1 MGISSFFTLLNLS
14 LILCSEVRSEIMD
27 NTILNIQNLSKS
39 FFTLDGEIEV
49 LKDLNFSIKEGEKIA
64 IVGPSGCGK
73 STILNLIS
81 GLIKPTKGTVNL
93 KENVGYM
100 FQKDN
105 LLEWRT
111 IYKNITIGLEVKGR
125 ITNNQKEEIMN
136 LLQKYGLYDFRNS
149 YPSELSGGMRQR
161 VALIRTLVLNPK
173 ILLLDEPF
181 SALDAQTK
189 ILVNEDVYDI
199 VSKENKSV
207 ILVTHDISE
216 AIAFCDKI
224 IVLTNRPASIKN
236 VYEIKFD
243 GLTNRTPLQ
252 ARKHELF
259 KDYFD
264 KIWGDLDEL
273 K

>member
-1 MGISSFFTLLNLS
+1 
-14 LILCSEVRSEIMD
+14 MD
-27 NTILNIQNLSKS
+27 NSILNIQNLSKS
-39 FFTLDGEIEV
+39 FFTLDGEVEV
-49 LKDLNFSIKEGEKIA
+49 LKDLNFSLKEGEKIA

-73 STILNLIS
+73 STILNLVS
-81 GLIKPTKGTVNL
+81 SLIKPSKGTINL
-93 KENVGYM
+93 NGDVGYM

-111 IYKNITIGLEVKGR
+111 IYKNITLGLEIKGK
-125 ITNNQKEEIMN
+125 ISSEQKIKIN
-136 LLQKYGLYDFRNS
+136 DLLKKYGLYDFRNS

-161 VALIRTLVLNPK
+161 VALIRTLVLDPTV
-173 ILLLDEPF
+173 LLLDEPF

-189 ILVNEDVYDI
+189 IAVNEDVYNI
-199 VSKENKSV
+199 VTKENKSV

-216 AIAFCDKI
+216 AIGFCDKV

-236 VYEIKFD
+236 IYNIEFSD
-243 GLTNRTPLQ
+243 LNDRTPLK

-259 KDYFD
+259 KEYFD

>member
-1 MGISSFFTLLNLS
+1 
-14 LILCSEVRSEIMD
+14 MD

-49 LKDLNFSIKEGEKIA
+49 LKDLNLSLKEGEKIA

-73 STILNLIS
+73 STVLNLIS
-81 GLIKPTKGTVNL
+81 GLIKPSKGSISLNGD
-93 KENVGYM
+93 VGYM

-111 IYKNITIGLEVKGR
+111 IYKNITIGLEIKGK
-125 ITNNQKEEIMN
+125 ITNEQKETIDT
-136 LLQKYGLYDFRNS
+136 LLKKYGLYDFKNS
-149 YPSELSGGMRQR
+149 YPNELSGGMRQR
-161 VALIRTLVLNPK
+161 VALIRTLVLNPSV
-173 ILLLDEPF
+173 LLLDEPF

-189 ILVNEDVYDI
+189 ITVNEDVYNI
-199 VSKENKSV
+199 VTKENKSV

-216 AIAFCDKI
+216 AIAFCDKV
-224 IVLTNRPASIKN
+224 IVLTTRPASIKK
-236 VYEIKFD
+236 VYEINFD
-243 GLTNRTPLQ
+243 KLDNKSPLK
-252 ARKHELF
+252 ARKHESF

-264 KIWGDLDEL
+264 KIWGDLDEF

>member
-1 MGISSFFTLLNLS
+1 
-14 LILCSEVRSEIMD
+14 MD
-27 NTILNIQNLSKS
+27 NTILNINNLSKS
-39 FFTLDGEIEV
+39 FFTLDGEIVV
-49 LKDLNFSIKEGEKIA
+49 LKDLNLCLNEGEKIA

-81 GLIKPTKGTVNL
+81 GLIKPSKGEIELNGD
-93 KENVGYM
+93 VGYM

-105 LLEWRT
+105 LLEWRN
-111 IYKNITIGLEVKGR
+111 IYKNITIGLEIKGK
-125 ITNNQKEEIMN
+125 ITHEQKSKIDD
-136 LLQKYGLYDFRNS
+136 LLKKYGLYEFRNS

-161 VALIRTLVLNPK
+161 VALIRTLVLNPS

-189 ILVNEDVYDI
+189 ISVNEDVYNI
-199 VSKENKSV
+199 VTKENKSV

-216 AIAFCDKI
+216 AIAFCDKV
-224 IVLTNRPASIKN
+224 IVLTNRPASIKKIYKIEFSN
-236 VYEIKFD
+236 LE
-243 GLTNRTPLQ
+243 NRTPLKV
-252 ARKHELF
+252 RKHVLF

>member
-1 MGISSFFTLLNLS
+1 
-14 LILCSEVRSEIMD
+14 MD
-27 NTILNIQNLSKS
+27 NTILKINNLSKS

-49 LKDLNFSIKEGEKIA
+49 LKDIDLALKEGEKIA

-81 GLIKPTKGTVNL
+81 GLLSPSKGNIDL
-93 KENVGYM
+93 NGDVGYM

-111 IYKNITIGLEVKGR
+111 IYKNITIGLEIKGK
-125 ITNNQKEEIMN
+125 ITKEQKETIDD
-136 LLQKYGLYDFRNS
+136 LLKKYGLYEFKNC
-149 YPSELSGGMRQR
+149 YPHELSGGMRQR
-161 VALIRTLVLNPK
+161 VALIRTLVLNPE

-189 ILVNEDVYDI
+189 ITVNEDVYNI
-199 VSKENKSV
+199 VTKENKSV

-216 AIAFCDKI
+216 AISFCDK
-224 IVLTNRPASIKN
+224 VVVMANRPSSIKN
-236 VYEIKFD
+236 IHEIEFD
-243 GLTNRTPLQ
+243 NIDKRTPLTV
-252 ARKHELF
+252 RKHALF

-264 KIWGDLDEL
+264 KIWGELDEL
-273 K
+273 KN